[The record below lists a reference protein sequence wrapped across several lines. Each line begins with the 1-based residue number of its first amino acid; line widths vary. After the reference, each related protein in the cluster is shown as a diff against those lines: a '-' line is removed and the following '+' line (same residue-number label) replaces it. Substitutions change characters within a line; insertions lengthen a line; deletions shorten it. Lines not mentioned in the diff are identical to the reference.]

1 MERGRGEA
9 MSKSA
14 IVIGAGIVGLATARA
29 LSLNDFKV
37 TVIERSDKA
46 VGASVRNFGMVW
58 PVGQPDGTMY
68 NRALRSRN
76 VWKEIASEAGF
87 WYDECG
93 SMHLAYHA
101 DEWTV
106 LQELYD
112 AFNKNDRS
120 VTLMNPSQIK
130 EKINGVN
137 PDKLIGGLFSKT
149 ELIIDPR
156 EAIAA
161 LPSYLSE
168 IHDVHFIWNKN
179 VTTVEKNKIVIGDET
194 MQADVIC
201 ICSGADFE
209 TLYPRKFAELQ
220 LTKCKLQ
227 MMRFINADKQ
237 FRTGAALC
245 GGLSLIHYESF
256 KAAPSLSLLKERYQN
271 ELSEYLRLG
280 IHVMVSQNGKG
291 ELTVGDS
298 HEYGLSFSPFDETY
312 INDLISAYLKTF
324 AVTDN
329 WKLIQSWHGIYPK
342 MTNGKTDVF
351 LQAEEGVYII
361 NGLGGAGMTLSFGF
375 AEEVV
380 EAIAKNSN
388 DRFIK

>member
-1 MERGRGEA
+1 MN
-9 MSKSA
+9 KSA

-29 LSLNDFKV
+29 LSLNGFTV
-37 TVIERSDKA
+37 TVIERSGRA

-58 PVGQPDGTMY
+58 PIGQPDGKMY
-68 NRALRSRN
+68 SRALRSRN
-76 VWKEIASEAGF
+76 IWKEIADTAGF
-87 WYDECG
+87 WYDGCG
-93 SMHLAYHA
+93 SIHLAYHE

-106 LQELYD
+106 LQELYE
-112 AFNKNDRS
+112 AFNKNGRPVS
-120 VTLMNPSQIK
+120 LTNPFEIK
-130 EKINGVN
+130 GKINGIN
-137 PDKLIGGLFSKT
+137 PHNLIGGLFSKT

-161 LPSYLSE
+161 LPSYLAE
-168 IHDVHFIWNKN
+168 IHNVHFIWNKN
-179 VTTVEKNKIVIGDET
+179 VVAVENNKVMMGDGT
-194 MQADVIC
+194 IQGDIIC
-201 ICSGADFE
+201 ICAGADFE
-209 TLYPRKFAELQ
+209 TLYPEKFAELQ

-227 MMRFINADKQ
+227 MVRFISADEK
-237 FRTGAALC
+237 FRIGTSLC

-256 KAAPSLSLLKERYQN
+256 KGAPSLPLLKERYQN
-271 ELSEYLRLG
+271 EFGNYLHLG

-298 HEYGLSFSPFDETY
+298 HEYGLTFSPFDEAN
-312 INDLISAYLKTF
+312 INDLIATYLKTF
-324 AVTDN
+324 AITDN

-351 LQAEEGVYII
+351 LKAEEGVYII

-380 EAIAKNSN
+380 ETIT
-388 DRFIK
+388 